1 MMTELESRTARL
13 TRQAEDTGSE
23 LAIRFQFEGAADLDR
38 KMPAVDSMMST
49 TATIDVPEGC
59 FVNMLR
65 YISGNE
71 LIHTVSL
78 VCKAWLS
85 ASRLPIVYEDGVD
98 MSRLNMDMET
108 KLMTM
113 TSFVKLLARPQFA
126 TLKGLALPYNLK
138 IGKNSLKS
146 IAKVV
151 PDLEALDLGY
161 FHADSYWAAK
171 ASINDSELNSLTDL
185 FTNLTTLHIDMAN
198 VTSAGIEVVVR
209 KIGEQLVELKV
220 HTDNLNMGGNYISE
234 QAMETISTS
243 CPNLK
248 NFSYRTGS
256 GIEKGRKNVQA
267 DRYDSRAAVLDDH
280 YNSSL
285 DGVTGDNVISLV
297 MRCPKLHNLTLYGAQ
312 NVKESHFV
320 QIANLVA
327 SNLDKFSL
335 RQISVSGY
343 SDFDIKTSLAGYAF
357 LDVEDKFVRPRLG
370 KGIVFWS
377 KRKGDDRMYMPGGYW
392 RTSLSHWRSW

>member
-1 MMTELESRTARL
+1 MITELESRTTRL
-13 TRQAEDTGSE
+13 IRQAEVTGSG
-23 LAIRFQFEGAADLDR
+23 LAIRFQFEDGDDMDMDR
-38 KMPAVDSMMST
+38 KMAADNSST
-49 TATIDVPEGC
+49 TTAIDVPEVC
-59 FVNMLR
+59 FVNMLQ
-65 YISGNE
+65 YLSGNE
-71 LIHTVSL
+71 LVHTVSL

-98 MSRLNMDMET
+98 MSRLNMDKDT
-108 KLMTM
+108 KLLNM
-113 TSFVKLLARPQFA
+113 TSFVKLLARPQFT

-138 IGKNSLKS
+138 IGKNSFKS

-151 PDLEALDLGY
+151 TDLEALDLGY

-171 ASINDSELNSLTDL
+171 ASINDSELTALPEY

-198 VTSAGIEVVVR
+198 VTSRGIEIVVR
-209 KIGEQLVELKV
+209 KIGEKLVELKV
-220 HTDNLNMGGNYISE
+220 HTDNINMNGNYISE
-234 QAMETISTS
+234 QAMKTISTS

-248 NFSYRTGS
+248 IFSYRTGS
-256 GIEKGRKNVQA
+256 GIDMERKDVNNA
-267 DRYDSRAAVLDDH
+267 RYDSRAAVLDDH
-280 YNSSL
+280 YNPSL

-297 MRCPKLHNLTLYGAQ
+297 KRCPKLQNLTLYGAQ

-327 SNLDKFSL
+327 SNLDKYSL

-343 SDFDIKTSLAGYAF
+343 SDFDIETSLAGYSF

-377 KRKGDDRMYMPGGYW
+377 KTRGDDRKYLPGGPW
-392 RTSLSHWRSW
+392 RTPPPIS